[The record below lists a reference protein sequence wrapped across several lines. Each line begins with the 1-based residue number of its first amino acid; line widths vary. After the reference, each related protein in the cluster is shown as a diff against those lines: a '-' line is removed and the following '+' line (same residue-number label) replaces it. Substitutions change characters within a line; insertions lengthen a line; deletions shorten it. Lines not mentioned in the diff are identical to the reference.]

1 MSVIRVT
8 ANAKINLTLDV
19 INKRSDGYH
28 DLKSIMQSVSLPEFV
43 TLTENDSG
51 VITLECD
58 KKGVPCDERNIA
70 VKCANEFYGAADIP
84 FTGLHIN
91 VRKNIPMQAGLAGGS
106 ADGAA
111 VLFGLNVLYSK
122 PLTESELL
130 SLGLRVGADI
140 PFCLTGGTCLAE
152 GVGEKLTKLTPL
164 PECFIVLVK
173 PDIGVSTAQAYAA
186 VDSAG
191 MNAYPSTD
199 EALLFAGDI
208 SKMSKKLHNDFEAAL
223 DMPSFRSV
231 KEDILNC
238 PGCLGACMS
247 GSGSA
252 FFGIFDSEEKA
263 ERCTS
268 AMKKKYSFVQTVT
281 PTTCGVFVDQQNKKA

>member
-1 MSVIRVT
+1 M
-8 ANAKINLTLDV
+8 
-19 INKRSDGYH
+19 Y
-28 DLKSIMQSVSLPEFV
+28 
-43 TLTENDSG
+43 
-51 VITLECD
+51 D
-58 KKGVPCDERNIA
+58 KM
-70 VKCANEFYGAADIP
+70 KCP
-84 FTGLHIN
+84 
-91 VRKNIPMQAGLAGGS
+91 KC
-106 ADGAA
+106 
-111 VLFGLNVLYSK
+111 
-122 PLTESELL
+122 
-130 SLGLRVGADI
+130 GADI

-199 EALLFAGDI
+199 EALLFIGDI
-208 SKMSKKLHNDFEAAL
+208 SKMSEKLHNDFEAAL